1 MDEMKKSTEML
12 DAALARLETALDGLL
27 DTSGDPTATAR
38 EVEALNKD
46 RANLAEEL
54 DAALARERELQE
66 LADEA
71 SEALGTAIEEVRS
84 ALLKQ
89 EEERGSVES

>member
-1 MDEMKKSTEML
+1 MKISTEKL

-38 EVEALNKD
+38 EVEVLNTD
-46 RANLAEEL
+46 RAKLAEEL

-66 LADEA
+66 LADDA
-71 SEALGTAIEEVRS
+71 SEALGTAIEEVRA
-84 ALLKQ
+84 ALIRQ
-89 EEERGSVES
+89 EEDQGGVES